1 MGGFRQGKIRV
12 LCVDDHP
19 LVRDGISFALQQ
31 QPDMEVAG
39 HASTGAE
46 AFEEFCKL
54 NPDITLMDLQL
65 PDVNGT
71 IVIAKIR
78 QVNSKARVIALTTY
92 SGDVQVSRALKAG
105 ATGYLLKSMLRTEL
119 INMIRDVHA
128 GLRRIP
134 AEVAV
139 SMAEFH
145 AIDDLSEREV
155 EVLRSAASGRSNKLI
170 GAHLAI
176 SEDTVKAHMKHIMA
190 KLGASD
196 RTHAVLIAMKR
207 GFLDGI
213 SLSGNLPC

>member
-1 MGGFRQGKIRV
+1 
-12 LCVDDHP
+12 
-19 LVRDGISFALQQ
+19 
-31 QPDMEVAG
+31 
-39 HASTGAE
+39 
-46 AFEEFCKL
+46 
-54 NPDITLMDLQL
+54 
-65 PDVNGT
+65 
-71 IVIAKIR
+71 
-78 QVNSKARVIALTTY
+78 
-92 SGDVQVSRALKAG
+92 
-105 ATGYLLKSMLRTEL
+105 
-119 INMIRDVHA
+119 MIRDVHA

-139 SMAEFH
+139 SMAEYH